1 MAQKKE
7 PVEISCSGCGAAFRL
22 WVPEEMP
29 NIRIGVKVGCVLC
42 GAQYSIKKTEAGY
55 DVKAVAVDA
64 APQQTPVGA
73 GAAAQAAAAQAGT
86 KPAAAITDTILMIE
100 DDKVARAMS
109 ENQLSEAGISVIMAK
124 NANEAMKVLKKQKI
138 SLIVSD
144 LHLKNPADP
153 ESTMDG
159 EELLRSICD
168 LGNSIPAIITTG
180 KDLLDDMISDPKWFD
195 LHVKGF
201 IQKGNPF
208 WVEELKLK
216 IKEVLFKD

>member
-7 PVEISCSGCGAAFRL
+7 PVEITCSRCNTAFRL

-29 NIRIGVKVGCVLC
+29 NIRVGVKFSCVIC
-42 GAQYSIKKTEAGY
+42 GARYSVRKAEDGF
-55 DVKAVAVDA
+55 DVKLVAEAATTQAAV
-64 APQQTPVGA
+64 
-73 GAAAQAAAAQAGT
+73 AAQAEVKAA
-86 KPAAAITDTILMIE
+86 PEMTDTILMIE
-100 DDKVARAMS
+100 DDKIARVMA
-109 ENQLSEAGISVIMAK
+109 ETQLAEAGISVVMAK
-124 NANEAMKVLKKQKI
+124 NANEAMKILKKQKI
-138 SLIVSD
+138 NLIVSD

-153 ESTMDG
+153 ESTLDG
-159 EELLRSICD
+159 EELLKQIVDSGIN
-168 LGNSIPAIITTG
+168 LPSIITTG
-180 KDLLDDMISDPKWFD
+180 KDLLDDMMSDHKWFD